1 MSKMFLTAGLMLT
14 AGLAGAGADE
24 PSVKGAAMTI
34 SGCVITDKD
43 NSVVLTHVQELSGPR
58 SPEADVV
65 LGARGIEGGGPGVI
79 YWLSSE
85 SVKLMRGHL
94 NHKVEVSGIITDVST
109 GSVRV
114 RQDPGREGRDNKVE
128 IAARGKEVSGKT
140 ERPVTDGAQ
149 PTVKS
154 VDTKV
159 LPVRR
164 IKVDTVKMVSATCP

>member
-1 MSKMFLTAGLMLT
+1 MSRMFLTAGLILT

-58 SPEADVV
+58 SPEADAV

-79 YWLSSE
+79 YWLSSD

-94 NHKVEVSGIITDVST
+94 NHKVELSGIITDLST
-109 GSVRV
+109 GTVRV

-128 IAARGKEVSGKT
+128 VAARGKEATGKT
-140 ERPVTDGAQ
+140 ERPVTDGPQ
-149 PTVKS
+149 PASKTVE
-154 VDTKV
+154 TKV